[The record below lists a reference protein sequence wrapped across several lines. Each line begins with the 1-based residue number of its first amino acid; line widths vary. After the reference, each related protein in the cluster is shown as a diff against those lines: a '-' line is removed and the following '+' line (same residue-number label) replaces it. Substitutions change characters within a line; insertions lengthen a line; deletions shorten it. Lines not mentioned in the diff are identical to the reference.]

1 MALKI
6 TKQGLGVIK
15 NDPINLYNLE
25 NNPSQLD
32 FQFNSLGDD
41 KNLPLDQDE
50 IKVINYVNK
59 PKNGAKISSAKA
71 KRTPI
76 KSKTSLDLPMGPL
89 FNFKLSEHEQ
99 KQLEAKTSKNFEKLR
114 QNYRS

>member
-1 MALKI
+1 MVTPAIMTASIDVSKAHKLDSTIQRNIFRILELMALKI

-41 KNLPLDQDE
+41 KNLPLDQD
-50 IKVINYVNK
+50 
-59 PKNGAKISSAKA
+59 
-71 KRTPI
+71 
-76 KSKTSLDLPMGPL
+76 
-89 FNFKLSEHEQ
+89 
-99 KQLEAKTSKNFEKLR
+99 
-114 QNYRS
+114 